1 MIIIYCMQYRIQ
13 AVIFDLDGV
22 IVDSNPA
29 IEEFWKTLAD
39 KYGISLTEPLI
50 RQWIHGRKIGDTLS
64 GLFHHLSAKQLEE
77 IRESAY
83 LFDQDLQPGPIPG
96 IVSFVQ
102 TLQEL
107 EIPTG
112 IVTSSHHS
120 RMQEMIRQLGL
131 LQQFSHF
138 VTAHDV
144 SKGKP
149 DPEPYLAMGT
159 KMNIAAEH
167 CLVFEDAI
175 SGIQSATGAGMHAI
189 GIGKE
194 DARTDLTFHG
204 AKDVIEHYAAIR
216 IHQRTFTTPNG
227 TIFSIT

>member
-1 MIIIYCMQYRIQ
+1 MQYQIQ

-22 IVDSNPA
+22 IVNSNPA

-39 KYGISLTEPLI
+39 QHGIPLTEALI

-64 GLFHHLSAKQLEE
+64 GLFKHLSEKQLEE

-83 LFDQDLQPGPIPG
+83 QFDQHMQPGPIPG
-96 IVSFVQ
+96 IESFVQ
-102 TLQEL
+102 SLQAL
-107 EIPTG
+107 QIPTG

-120 RMQEMIRQLGL
+120 RMLEMIRQLNL
-131 LQQFSHF
+131 LDQFSHF

-149 DPEPYLAMGT
+149 DPEPYLSMST
-159 KMNIAAEH
+159 KMNIAAKY

-194 DARTDLTFHG
+194 DARADLTLHG
-204 AKDVIEHYAAIR
+204 ARDVIEHYSAIR

-227 TIFSIT
+227 TQFSIA

>member
-1 MIIIYCMQYRIQ
+1 MQYQIQ

-22 IVDSNPA
+22 IVNSNPA
-29 IEEFWKTLAD
+29 IEGFWKDLAN
-39 KYGISLTEPLI
+39 KHSIPLTEPLI

-64 GLFHHLSAKQLEE
+64 GLFNHLSQKQLEE
-77 IRESAY
+77 IRASAY
-83 LFDQDLQPGPIPG
+83 QFDQHMQPGPIPG
-96 IVSFVQ
+96 IESFVQ
-102 TLQEL
+102 SLQTLQ
-107 EIPTG
+107 IPTG

-120 RMQEMIRQLGL
+120 RMLAMITQLGL
-131 LQQFSHF
+131 QEQFSHF

-149 DPEPYLAMGT
+149 DPEPYLTMGA
-159 KMNIAAEH
+159 KMNIATEN

-194 DARTDLTFHG
+194 DARADLTLHG
-204 AKDVIEHYAAIR
+204 ARDVIEHYAAIR
-216 IHQRTFTTPNG
+216 IHQRTFITPNG
-227 TIFSIT
+227 THFSLA

>member
-1 MIIIYCMQYRIQ
+1 MQYFIQ

-22 IVDSNPA
+22 IVNSNPA

-39 KYGISLTEPLI
+39 KYGIALTEPLI

-83 LFDQDLQPGPIPG
+83 LFDQHLQPGPIPG

-102 TLQEL
+102 TLQKW

-120 RMQEMIRQLGL
+120 RMLEMITQLGI
-131 LQQFSHF
+131 QEQFSQF

-149 DPEPYLAMGT
+149 DPEPYLTMGT
-159 KMNIAAEH
+159 KLNIATEH

-175 SGIQSATGAGMHAI
+175 SGIQSATAAGMHAI

-194 DARTDLTFHG
+194 DARIDLTLHG
-204 AKDVIEHYAAIR
+204 AKDVIEQYSAIR

-227 TIFSIT
+227 ISFSVA

>member
-1 MIIIYCMQYRIQ
+1 MQYSIQ

-22 IVDSNPA
+22 IVNSNPF
-29 IEEFWKTLAD
+29 IEEFWKNLAD
-39 KYGISLTEPLI
+39 QHGISLTEPLI

-64 GLFHHLSAKQLEE
+64 GLFGHLSDKQLEE

-83 LFDQDLQPGPIPG
+83 LFDQHMQPGPIPG

-102 TLQEL
+102 SLQAL
-107 EIPTG
+107 QVPTG
-112 IVTSSHHS
+112 IVTSSHHT
-120 RMQEMIRQLGL
+120 RMLNMITQLGI
-131 LQQFSHF
+131 QHQFSHF
-138 VTAHDV
+138 ITAHDV

-159 KMNIAAEH
+159 KMNVPAEH

-189 GIGKE
+189 GIGNE
-194 DARTDLTFHG
+194 EASADLRFHG
-204 AKDVIEHYAAIR
+204 AKDVVEHFSVIR

-227 TIFSIT
+227 ISFLVA

>member
-1 MIIIYCMQYRIQ
+1 MQYQIQ

-22 IVDSNPA
+22 IVNSNPA

-39 KYGISLTEPLI
+39 QHGIPLTEALI

-64 GLFHHLSAKQLEE
+64 GLFKHLSEKQLEE

-83 LFDQDLQPGPIPG
+83 QFDQHMQPGPIPG
-96 IVSFVQ
+96 IESFVQ
-102 TLQEL
+102 SLQAL
-107 EIPTG
+107 QIPTG

-120 RMQEMIRQLGL
+120 RMLEMIRQLNL
-131 LQQFSHF
+131 LDQFSHF

-149 DPEPYLAMGT
+149 DPEPYLSMST
-159 KMNIAAEH
+159 KMNIAAEY

-194 DARTDLTFHG
+194 DARADLTLHG
-204 AKDVIEHYAAIR
+204 ARDVIEHYSAIR

-227 TIFSIT
+227 TQFSIA

>member
-1 MIIIYCMQYRIQ
+1 MQYRIQ

-22 IVDSNPA
+22 IINSNPA
-29 IEEFWKTLAD
+29 IEEFWKTMAN
-39 KYGISLTEPLI
+39 KNGISLTEPLI

-64 GLFHHLSAKQLEE
+64 GLFEHLSEEQLED
-77 IRESAY
+77 IRKSAY
-83 LFDQDLQPGPIPG
+83 LFDQDMQPGPISG
-96 IVSFVQ
+96 IVPFVQ
-102 TLQEL
+102 FLQQL

-120 RMQEMIRQLGL
+120 RMFEMITQLD
-131 LQQFSHF
+131 LQKQFSHF

-149 DPEPYLAMGT
+149 DPEPYLAMGA

-175 SGIQSATGAGMHAI
+175 SPMYSALI
-189 GIGKE
+189 
-194 DARTDLTFHG
+194 
-204 AKDVIEHYAAIR
+204 
-216 IHQRTFTTPNG
+216 
-227 TIFSIT
+227 

>member
-1 MIIIYCMQYRIQ
+1 VIIIHCMQYLIQ

-29 IEEFWKTLAD
+29 IEEFWKNLAN
-39 KYGISLTEPLI
+39 KHGIPLTQPQI

-64 GLFHHLSAKQLEE
+64 GLFRHLSDSQLEE

-83 LFDQDLQPGPIPG
+83 LFDQNMHPGPISG
-96 IVSFVQ
+96 IESFVQ
-102 TLQEL
+102 SLQAL
-107 EIPTG
+107 QIPTG
-112 IVTSSHHS
+112 IVTSSHQS

-159 KMNIAAEH
+159 KMNIAPEH

-175 SGIQSATGAGMHAI
+175 SGIQSATGAGMHTI
-189 GIGKE
+189 GIGNE
-194 DARTDLTFHG
+194 DASTDLTLHG

-227 TIFSIT
+227 TVFSLA

>member
-1 MIIIYCMQYRIQ
+1 MQYCIQ

-22 IVDSNPA
+22 IINSNPA
-29 IEEFWKTLAD
+29 IEQFWKNLAE
-39 KYGISLTEPLI
+39 KYDIPLTNSLI
-50 RQWIHGRKIGDTLS
+50 RRWVHGRKIGDTLS
-64 GLFHHLSAKQLEE
+64 GLFGHLSANQLEE

-83 LFDQDLQPGPIPG
+83 LFDQDMQPGPITG

-102 TLQEL
+102 TLQQL
-107 EIPTG
+107 KIPTG

-120 RMQEMIRQLGL
+120 RMLKMISQLGIEER
-131 LQQFSHF
+131 FDHF

-149 DPEPYLAMGT
+149 DPEPYLAMSL
-159 KMNIAAEH
+159 KMNLPPEQ
-167 CLVFEDAI
+167 CLVFEDAV
-175 SGIQSATGAGMHAI
+175 SGIQSATAAGMHAI
-189 GIGKE
+189 GIGEE

-204 AKDVIEHYAAIR
+204 AKDVIEHYSAIR

-227 TIFSIT
+227 ISFSIT

>member
-1 MIIIYCMQYRIQ
+1 MQYSIQ
-13 AVIFDLDGV
+13 AIIFDLDGV
-22 IVDSNPA
+22 IVNSNPA

-39 KYGISLTEPLI
+39 KHGIPLTEPLI

-64 GLFHHLSAKQLEE
+64 GLFHHLSAKQLDE

-83 LFDQDLQPGPIPG
+83 LFDQHLQPGPIPG

-120 RMQEMIRQLGL
+120 RMLEMITQLGL
-131 LQQFSHF
+131 QEQFSHF

-144 SKGKP
+144 NKGKP
-149 DPEPYLAMGT
+149 DPEPYLAMRA
-159 KMNIAAEH
+159 KLDVAAEQ

-175 SGIQSATGAGMHAI
+175 SGIQSATGAGMHTI

-204 AKDVIEHYAAIR
+204 AKDVIEHYSAIR
-216 IHQRTFTTPNG
+216 IHQRTFITPNG
-227 TIFSIT
+227 VSFSVD

>member
-1 MIIIYCMQYRIQ
+1 MQYPIQ

-22 IVDSNPA
+22 IVNSNPA
-29 IEEFWKTLAD
+29 IEEFWKNLAD
-39 KYGISLTEPLI
+39 SHGLSLTEPLI
-50 RQWIHGRKIGDTLS
+50 REWIHGRKIGDTLS
-64 GLFHHLSAKQLEE
+64 GIFRHLSEKQLEE

-83 LFDQDLQPGPIPG
+83 QFDQHMTPGPIPG

-102 TLQEL
+102 SLQAL
-107 EIPTG
+107 QIPTG

-120 RMQEMIRQLGL
+120 RMLAMIRQLGL
-131 LQQFSHF
+131 QDQFSHF

-144 SKGKP
+144 TRGKP
-149 DPEPYLAMGT
+149 DPEPYLTMSA
-159 KMNIAAEH
+159 KMKIATEH

-189 GIGKE
+189 GIGKKN
-194 DARTDLTFHG
+194 ARTDLTLHG
-204 AKDVIEHYAAIR
+204 ARDVIEHYSAIR

-227 TIFSIT
+227 TSFSIT

>member
-1 MIIIYCMQYRIQ
+1 MQYFIK

-22 IVDSNPA
+22 IVNSNPA
-29 IEEFWKTLAD
+29 IEEFWKTMAN
-39 KYGISLTEPLI
+39 KHGIPLTEPLI

-64 GLFHHLSAKQLEE
+64 GLFEHLSEKQLEE

-83 LFDQDLQPGPIPG
+83 LFDQDMQPGPIPG
-96 IVSFVQ
+96 IVHFVQ
-102 TLQEL
+102 TLQQL

-120 RMQEMIRQLGL
+120 RMLEMITQLGL
-131 LQQFSHF
+131 QERFSHF

-149 DPEPYLAMGT
+149 DPEPYLTMGA
-159 KMNIAAEH
+159 KMNIATEH

-194 DARTDLTFHG
+194 DARTDLTLHG
-204 AKDVIEHYAAIR
+204 AKDVIEHFSAIR

-227 TIFSIT
+227 TLFSIA